1 MPNRQAEL
9 IQFVLTMRK
18 TMVRMK
24 RKKGGLNTPLN
35 VKRGREGWSQE
46 ETDDHV
52 ALSHTMEVY
61 NLMHAMS
68 NGKETQFSDGRER
81 TAWRNKQIYVDG
93 RC

>member
-1 MPNRQAEL
+1 
-9 IQFVLTMRK
+9 
-18 TMVRMK
+18 
-24 RKKGGLNTPLN
+24 
-35 VKRGREGWSQE
+35 
-46 ETDDHV
+46 
-52 ALSHTMEVY
+52 MEVY